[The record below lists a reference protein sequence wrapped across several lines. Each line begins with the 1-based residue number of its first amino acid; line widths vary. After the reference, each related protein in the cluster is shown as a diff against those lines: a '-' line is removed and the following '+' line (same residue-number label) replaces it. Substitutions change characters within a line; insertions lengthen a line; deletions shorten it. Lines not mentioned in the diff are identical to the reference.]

1 MSHCAHRAL
10 VLALALMTGPTAASA
25 QDLHAD
31 MPLWTYDDS
40 GDELFPTRFSD
51 DESFGCSNIIDPG
64 FYRLDAQD
72 DPDAVMFWRITNY
85 GVFHCALTF
94 GIAYEQE
101 EANKTF
107 EGPAWIVKLGDDTVD
122 EAEVELLALQIGIVD
137 GSRYILLRR
146 PKNEMHGLEVLAHR
160 CLRGLER
167 RVAQIDIWRQD
178 SCIVRSKAD
187 LRRVARE
194 ANRRPPHG
202 RLAWLDENADD

>member
-1 MSHCAHRAL
+1 MSHCARLAL
-10 VLALALMTGPTAASA
+10 VLALIAGPTAASA

-31 MPLWTYDDS
+31 TPLWTYDDS

-64 FYRLDAQD
+64 FYRLEVQD
-72 DPDAVMFWRITNY
+72 DLDAAMFWRITNY
-85 GVFHCALTF
+85 GAFHCALTF
-94 GIAYEQE
+94 GVAYEQE
-101 EANKTF
+101 AAHEAF
-107 EGPAWIVKLGDDTVD
+107 EGPAWIIRLGDDTVG
-122 EAEVELLALQIGIVD
+122 EAAVELLALQVGIAD

-146 PKNEMHGLEVLAHR
+146 PKNEMQGLEVLAHR

-178 SCIVRSKAD
+178 SCIVGSKAD
-187 LRRVARE
+187 LRRIARD